1 MNKADLYQRLRQV
14 FEGRVQGV
22 GFRYRVSTIAKR
34 LPVTGYVR
42 NLPDGSVE
50 VIVEGIQA
58 DIEEFLEQIRS
69 GMGSAITRE
78 QQQRSEAV
86 TGEFTGFSVR
96 M

>member
-1 MNKADLYQRLRQV
+1 MSGRDLYCRVKQV
-14 FEGRVQGV
+14 YEGRVQGV

-50 VIVEGIQA
+50 VIAEGVKE
-58 DIEEFLEQIRS
+58 DIEDLLDQIRT

-78 QQQRSEAV
+78 CEEVQVA
-86 TGEFTGFSVR
+86 TDEFTGFSIR

>member
-1 MNKADLYQRLRQV
+1 MSELGSSLRLRQV
-14 FEGRVQGV
+14 YEGRVQGV

-50 VIVEGIQA
+50 VIVEGVQA
-58 DIEEFLEQIRS
+58 DIEEFLEEIRS

-78 QQQRSEAV
+78 QQQSEAV
-86 TGEFTGFSVR
+86 TGEFAGFSVR

>member
-1 MNKADLYQRLRQV
+1 MSGRQLYCRVKQV
-14 FEGRVQGV
+14 YEGRVQGV

-50 VIVEGIQA
+50 VIAEGIKE
-58 DIEEFLEQIRS
+58 DIEDLLDQIRT

-78 QQQRSEAV
+78 REEVQVA
-86 TGEFTGFSVR
+86 TDEFTGFSIR